1 MNTNVPEFGQ
11 SDAQRADAFPASV
24 RHKLAG
30 IDALSRA
37 IEQPYGTGPAPIK
50 HPHPH
55 SNAQSAAGQPDCVQF
70 FPRRTI
76 MAIKNIAIACQGGG
90 SHAAYTA
97 GALPVLLPRF
107 DNVRIAQSGGRKSAM
122 EEGSGERLNLAG
134 ISGTSGGA
142 ISALLAWFGYLTGGP
157 QAAQERL
164 DAFWD
169 ANCAHRPGERMLN
182 EMTQWSGRVMSIDL
196 KFSPYLP
203 PLSDVERFAS
213 ATWPLMTKMWP
224 PFGHWIRDH
233 YFQLRETVAPH
244 VDFELV
250 GAIGDFCSI
259 PQDVKRW
266 QSCELEAR
274 MLDAA
279 QPGQAELHGKR
290 LAIEEKIRSKLETTR
305 RLVEWLARQN
315 LAPDCLLRAA
325 FDAWNVPQ
333 YSFESASL
341 DRLAAAVQEV
351 SFTIPQLL
359 IGAVDI
365 DSGAFI
371 AFSSERSP
379 DEAGVTLDAVAASAC
394 LPWVFKAQEIAGID
408 PDTQEVRNTACWD
421 GLFSQN
427 PPIKNFIS
435 NIGDPAKKPDGL
447 WILQINQD
455 KSDFSKRIADAND
468 SYRYG
473 SELWHR
479 RDTLSGNLSL
489 NQEIA
494 FIEAVNRRL
503 DDPDQAGRAQDKPV
517 EVARI
522 VMDAAAVSAAAG
534 RDLGIFSKFDRHL
547 ALKNALVEHGRL
559 QTTNFLTLRGD
570 RDRLCS
576 ELAHALEQMGA
587 RPGRGQA
594 RAASWR
600 SGHIFGGMLSPD
612 VLTLD
617 RAPGLHPDGVPQAA
631 LNWHV
636 SDAVVGSRVVGI
648 KGRTSLLTD
657 GDGWRLGETR
667 LLEVR
672 QKDGAAA
679 QLPAGAAAKE
689 QAPRKPPPEGAERRH
704 VVVGRSETLH

>member
-1 MNTNVPEFGQ
+1 
-11 SDAQRADAFPASV
+11 
-24 RHKLAG
+24 
-30 IDALSRA
+30 
-37 IEQPYGTGPAPIK
+37 
-50 HPHPH
+50 
-55 SNAQSAAGQPDCVQF
+55 
-70 FPRRTI
+70 

-107 DNVRIAQSGGRKSAM
+107 DNVRIARSGGKRNAL
-122 EEGSGERLNLAG
+122 EEGSGEYLNLAG

-157 QAAQERL
+157 KAAQDRL

-169 ANCAHRPGERMLN
+169 ANCAHQPGERMLN
-182 EMTQWSGRVMSIDL
+182 EMTQWTGRMLSIDL

-203 PLSDVERFAS
+203 PLRDVERFTNG
-213 ATWPLMTKMWP
+213 TWPWMTKMWP
-224 PFGHWIRDH
+224 PFDNWIRGH

-244 VDFELV
+244 VDFGLV

-259 PQDVKRW
+259 PLEVKRW

-274 MLDAA
+274 IMGAA
-279 QPGQAELHGKR
+279 QPAQADIHRTLQV
-290 LAIEEKIRSKLETTR
+290 IEERIRTKIETTR
-305 RLVEWLARQN
+305 RLVDWIARQD
-315 LAPDCLLRAA
+315 LEPDCLLRAA
-325 FDAWNVPQ
+325 FDGWKVPQ

-341 DRLAAAVQEV
+341 DGLAAAVQQV
-351 SFTIPQLL
+351 SYTIPQLL

-379 DEAGVTLDAVAASAC
+379 EEAGVTLDAVAASAC
-394 LPWVFKAQEIAGID
+394 LPWVFRAQEIAGID
-408 PDTQEVRNTACWD
+408 PDTQEARATAYWD

-435 NIGDPAKKPDGL
+435 HIGDPAKKPNGL

-455 KSDFSKRIADAND
+455 KSDFSKRIADPND
-468 SYRYG
+468 TYRYG

-489 NQEIA
+489 NQEIS

-503 DDPDQAGRAQDKPV
+503 DDPYQAGRRQDKPV

-522 VMDAAAVSAAAG
+522 VMDAEAVSAAAG
-534 RDLGIFSKFDRHL
+534 RELGIFSKFDRDL
-547 ALKNALVEHGRL
+547 ALKNALVEHGRV
-559 QTTNFLTLRGD
+559 QASNFLALRAD
-570 RDRLCS
+570 RDRLGG
-576 ELAHALEQMGA
+576 ELGRALEQMGA
-587 RPGRGQA
+587 RPGRGRA
-594 RAASWR
+594 RAATWR
-600 SGHIFGGMLSPD
+600 SGQIFGGMLSPD

-617 RAPGLHPDGVPQAA
+617 RAPGLHQDGVPEAA
-631 LNWHV
+631 LIWHV
-636 SDAVVGSRVVGI
+636 SDAVVDGRVVGI
-648 KGRTSLLTD
+648 RGRTDLMAQ

-667 LLEVR
+667 LLEVW
-672 QKDGAAA
+672 QKEA
-679 QLPAGAAAKE
+679 QVAQRPAVTARE
-689 QAPRKPPPEGAERRH
+689 QEQEPRPPRVAGAERRH
-704 VVVGRSETLH
+704 VAAARPTSLH

>member
-1 MNTNVPEFGQ
+1 
-11 SDAQRADAFPASV
+11 
-24 RHKLAG
+24 
-30 IDALSRA
+30 
-37 IEQPYGTGPAPIK
+37 
-50 HPHPH
+50 
-55 SNAQSAAGQPDCVQF
+55 
-70 FPRRTI
+70 
-76 MAIKNIAIACQGGG
+76 MAIKNIAVACQGGG

-107 DNVRIAQSGGRKSAM
+107 DNVRIARSGGKRNTL
-122 EEGSGERLNLAG
+122 EEGGGEHLNLAG

-157 QAAQERL
+157 KAAQARL
-164 DAFWD
+164 EAFWD
-169 ANCAHRPGERMLN
+169 ANCARQPGERMLN
-182 EMTQWSGRVMSIDL
+182 EMTQWMGRVLSVDL
-196 KFSPYLP
+196 KFSPYLA
-203 PLSDVERFAS
+203 PLRDAESFATGS
-213 ATWPLMTKMWP
+213 WPSMTRMWP
-224 PFGHWIRDH
+224 PFGQWIRDH

-259 PQDVKRW
+259 PEDVKRW

-274 MLDAA
+274 MLDAS
-279 QPGQAELHGKR
+279 QPAHADSRRKR
-290 LAIEEKIRSKLETTR
+290 HAIEEKIRTKMETTR
-305 RLVEWLARQN
+305 RLVDWIARQD
-315 LAPDCLLRAA
+315 LEADSLLRAA
-325 FDAWNVPQ
+325 FEAWKAPQ

-351 SFTIPQLL
+351 SYTIPQLL

-379 DEAGVTLDAVAASAC
+379 EDAGVTLDAVAASAC
-394 LPWVFKAQEIAGID
+394 LPWVFKAQPIAGID

-427 PPIKNFIS
+427 PPVKNFIS
-435 NIGDPAKKPDGL
+435 NAGDPAKKPDGL

-455 KSDFSKRIADAND
+455 KSDFSKRITDAND
-468 SYRYG
+468 TYRYG

-503 DDPDQAGRAQDKPV
+503 DDPDQAARPQDKPI

-522 VMDAAAVSAAAG
+522 VMDAEAVGAAAG
-534 RDLGIFSKFDRHL
+534 RELGVFSKFDRDL
-547 ALKNALVEHGRL
+547 ALKNALVEHGRV
-559 QTTNFLTLRGD
+559 QTSNFLALRAD
-570 RDRLCS
+570 RDRLCG
-576 ELAHALEQMGA
+576 ELAHALEHQMGA
-587 RPGRGQA
+587 RPGRGRE
-594 RAASWR
+594 RAANWR
-600 SGHIFGGMLSPD
+600 SGHIFGGLLSPD

-617 RAPGLHPDGVPQAA
+617 RAPGLHVDGAPQAA

-636 SDAVVGSRVVGI
+636 SDAVVDGRAVGI
-648 KGRTSLLTD
+648 KGRTGLLTE

-672 QKDGAAA
+672 HKDAELA
-679 QLPAGAAAKE
+679 QLPAAAVRQQEPQSPLPAD
-689 QAPRKPPPEGAERRH
+689 AERRH
-704 VVVGRSETLH
+704 AATAPPSTLH